1 MTVNKLTRTLKAK
14 GYEMDRYTI
23 NHVLT
28 KGVVT
33 YTEWNK
39 EGKTA
44 IELERRKDSGKTEVT
59 GIHKDF
65 KDEFKEMGIYLGTI
79 LK

>member
-44 IELERRKDSGKTEVT
+44 IELERIKDSGKTEVVAVYSS
-59 GIHKDF
+59 F
-65 KDEFKEMGIYLGTI
+65 EDEFKEMGIELGTI